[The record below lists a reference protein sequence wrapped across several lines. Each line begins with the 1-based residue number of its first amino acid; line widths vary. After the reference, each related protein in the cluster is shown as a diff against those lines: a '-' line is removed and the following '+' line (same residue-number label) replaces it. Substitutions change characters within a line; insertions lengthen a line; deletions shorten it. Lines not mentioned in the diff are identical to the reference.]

1 MKVQLSGKEYVS
13 NLESLG
19 FKPMLSHIFFIN
31 YLRQMGVEGA
41 HMEEGCG
48 GGHTMLPH
56 TFFINYLCQMGVEG
70 AHVEEGWGGGMWRR
84 AADRVGADHHANGVR
99 AI

>member
-41 HMEEGCG
+41 HVEEGC
-48 GGHTMLPH
+48 
-56 TFFINYLCQMGVEG
+56 
-70 AHVEEGWGGGMWRR
+70 WGGGIPCFHILFLSIICARWGWRGPTWKR
-84 AADRVGADHHANGVR
+84 GGVGHVAEGG
-99 AI
+99 

>member
-41 HMEEGCG
+41 HVEEGCWGGAYHASTYFFYQLSVPDG
-48 GGHTMLPH
+48 GGGGPRGR
-56 TFFINYLCQMGVEG
+56 GV
-70 AHVEEGWGGGMWRR
+70 GWGMWRR
-84 AADRVGADHHANGVR
+84 AADRVGADHHASGVR

>member
-19 FKPMLSHIFFIN
+19 LKPMLSNIFFIN

-41 HMEEGCG
+41 HVEEGCW

-56 TFFINYLCQMGVEG
+56 TFFYQLSVPDGGGGGPRRRGV
-70 AHVEEGWGGGMWRR
+70 GWGHVAEGGRQGWGRPPC
-84 AADRVGADHHANGVR
+84 
-99 AI
+99 